1 MTVRWIQKLC
11 YATVGALLAEQR
23 ANGSLAPQRGR
34 VKVAKGQI
42 WNTRILLWKQYCTSI
57 GTSIQAAHMSVKT
70 FRERLKIE
78 VIREPLLT
86 SSCIMSVFIL
96 IESSGLILQG
106 FCLHLLGL
114 KCFVRHYIVFVNITW
129 MSGFV
134 FRCEHYLNVGD
145 CLESRGC
152 HISRGHTK
160 VTSSPQQ
167 KETNKTRHTKF
178 AQDISSKGV

>member
-1 MTVRWIQKLC
+1 MDTKIHEYMTVKWIQKLC

-42 WNTRILLWKQYCTSI
+42 WNTRILLWQQYCNSI
-57 GTSIQAAHMSVKT
+57 GTSILAAHMLVKT

-78 VIREPLLT
+78 VIREFLLI

-96 IESSGLILQG
+96 IESSRLVLQG

-114 KCFVRHYIVFVNITW
+114 KCFVRQYIVFVNITW
-129 MSGFV
+129 MSSFV
-134 FRCEHYLNVGD
+134 LGWEPYLNVGD
-145 CLESRGC
+145 C
-152 HISRGHTK
+152 
-160 VTSSPQQ
+160 
-167 KETNKTRHTKF
+167 
-178 AQDISSKGV
+178 

>member
-42 WNTRILLWKQYCTSI
+42 WNTRILLWKQYCNI
-57 GTSIQAAHMSVKT
+57 ALEQARMSVKT

-145 CLESRGC
+145 CLDSRGC

-160 VTSSPQQ
+160 VTSSQHR
-167 KETNKTRHTKF
+167 ETNKTRHTKYF
-178 AQDISSKGV
+178 LQKGANL

>member
-1 MTVRWIQKLC
+1 MDTKIHEYMTVRWIQKLC

-42 WNTRILLWKQYCTSI
+42 WNTRILLWKQYCNI
-57 GTSIQAAHMSVKT
+57 GKSNQTAHMLVKT

-129 MSGFV
+129 MSSFV
-134 FRCEHYLNVGD
+134 LCLWTLLECRGLFR
-145 CLESRGC
+145 
-152 HISRGHTK
+152 ISRLPH
-160 VTSSPQQ
+160 
-167 KETNKTRHTKF
+167 F
-178 AQDISSKGV
+178 ARSH

>member
-1 MTVRWIQKLC
+1 MTNLFCFIPWQNL
-11 YATVGALLAEQR
+11 
-23 ANGSLAPQRGR
+23 
-34 VKVAKGQI
+34 
-42 WNTRILLWKQYCTSI
+42 
-57 GTSIQAAHMSVKT
+57 SVKT
-70 FRERLKIE
+70 FRERLMIE
-78 VIREPLLT
+78 VILT

-96 IESSGLILQG
+96 IESSRLILQG
-106 FCLHLLGL
+106 FYLHLLGL
-114 KCFVRHYIVFVNITW
+114 KCFVRHYIVLYCV
-129 MSGFV
+129 SGFV